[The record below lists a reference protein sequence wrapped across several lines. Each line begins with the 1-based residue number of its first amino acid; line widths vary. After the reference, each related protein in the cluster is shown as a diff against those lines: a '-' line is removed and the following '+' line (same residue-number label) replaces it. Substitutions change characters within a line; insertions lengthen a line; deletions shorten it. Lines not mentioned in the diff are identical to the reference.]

1 VKGSYL
7 SIVVMPWKLRSGSHQ
22 WKILSLITL
31 EIKIGLGVTT
41 DTPCFS
47 LSVIGGVMEATVV
60 PEIPVPVVLISLP
73 SKRGWYQWCGT
84 PMENTQPDYP

>member
-1 VKGSYL
+1 
-7 SIVVMPWKLRSGSHQ
+7 M
-22 WKILSLITL
+22 
-31 EIKIGLGVTT
+31 TT

-73 SKRGWYQWCGT
+73 SKRGWYQWCGSVT
-84 PMENTQPDYP
+84 LVVDNLIVNGIGYFFKVINLLY